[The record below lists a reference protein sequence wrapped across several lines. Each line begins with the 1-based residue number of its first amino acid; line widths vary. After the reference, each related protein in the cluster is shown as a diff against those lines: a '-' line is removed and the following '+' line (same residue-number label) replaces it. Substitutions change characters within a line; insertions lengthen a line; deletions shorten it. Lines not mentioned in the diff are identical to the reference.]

1 MQNFDYFIET
11 FKLARR
17 NFRKFNYRLKE
28 HNFLHNEQ
36 LLLKAYKAYISN
48 SKNEILTLLSKKKFN
63 ETFLEATRLYLIG
76 LCQNHFGSYQ
86 FAIEKLEKSV
96 SLYEKSSYKEFVV
109 YPYIVLLITY
119 SNQKKKN
126 KIEYY
131 LYLLK
136 QIKSDCDYLELSR
149 AHALAVGYLTLDK
162 KNLVREVIKEAYEKK
177 SSFLEVYHA
186 GFLLIEFMLSLSEN
200 DPDKCYEILQNYKNV
215 KGVSV
220 KANYAFM
227 KSLMDHL
234 YLDAPLYVYKKDFAD
249 FPELCDQLEFIKAL
263 SRKDTETMSFYWENL
278 RKHNKDLYLENY
290 DYNGDLCLFSLVMKK
305 HQALLIN
312 QDEVKFDF
320 KGLSASEKLEKIF
333 SKENILISKEKMIE
347 LLWNEE
353 VSEVTMAR
361 LRKLISRFNK
371 NSSHKV
377 ISYQEFYKKVG

>member
-28 HNFLHNEQ
+28 HKFSHNEL
-36 LLLKAYKAYISN
+36 LLLKAYKAYISS
-48 SKNEILTLLSKKKFN
+48 SKEELLTLLSKKKIN

-96 SLYEKSSYKEFVV
+96 SLYEKSRYKEFVV

-126 KIEYY
+126 KIEHY
-131 LYLLK
+131 LNLLK
-136 QIKSDCDYLELSR
+136 KIKSDCDYLELSR
-149 AHALAVGYLTLDK
+149 AHAMAVGYLTLDHK
-162 KNLVREVIKEAYEKK
+162 LLARKVIKESFENK
-177 SSFLEVYHA
+177 SSFLEVYQA

-215 KGVSV
+215 KGISV

-263 SRKDTETMSFYWENL
+263 SRKDKIKMDFYWDSL
-278 RKHNKDLYLENY
+278 RKHNKDLYLENFI
-290 DYNGDLCLFSLVMKK
+290 YNGDLCLFSLALKK
-305 HQALLIN
+305 HQSLLISN
-312 QDEVKFDF
+312 NEVKLDF
-320 KGLSASEKLEKIF
+320 KGLSISEKLERIF
-333 SKENILISKEKMIE
+333 STEEILISKEKMIE

-361 LRKLISRFNK
+361 LRKLISRYNK